1 MKAESDKLSVKANS
15 IIMDNSEIDI
25 SVIVVCYNQ
34 AGTIARTLDSILEQT
49 EAGKIEIIV
58 NDDHSTDRTGEI
70 ILDYQ
75 ARYPKI
81 ISCFIQPKN
90 LGVQGN
96 YFHALRRCK
105 GKYIADCAGD
115 DWWCDPLK
123 LSKEKK
129 ILDQNPNVTLVHTS
143 WNYAYPDGT
152 FSEFCRIEN
161 NNEGIYSGKAIL
173 ESILCGKNNPEIHLC
188 TALYRKDYAIQA
200 LNSDLDIFL
209 NPEYKCEDL
218 QIEAAMAAA
227 GDISYIPDITLNYS
241 VGRKSISSAETFT
254 KAFDFYFHATI
265 LIMSLLKKYNIS
277 KDLSNKAIATRIN
290 YLAAQ
295 AFYSGSKSR
304 ITKLEQLIIENKLP
318 RPLKSRLYLCLYHSP
333 LRGLVKT
340 IRKK

>member
-1 MKAESDKLSVKANS
+1 MEIELHDLSFQATP
-15 IIMDNSEIDI
+15 IIMDNREIDI

-34 AGTIARTLDSILEQT
+34 EGTIARTLDSILKQK
-49 EAGKIEIIV
+49 EAGTIEIIV
-58 NDDHSTDRTGEI
+58 NDDHSTDSTGEI

-75 ARYPKI
+75 ARFPEVV
-81 ISCFIQPKN
+81 SCFIQPEN

-96 YFHALRRCK
+96 YFHALRRCN
-105 GKYIADCAGD
+105 GRYIADCAGD

-129 ILDQNPNVTLVHTS
+129 ILDQNPKVTLVHTS

-152 FSEFCRIEN
+152 FSEFCRIDN

-173 ESILCGKNNPEIHLC
+173 KSILCGKNNPEIHLC
-188 TALYRKDYAIQA
+188 TALYRKECAIKA
-200 LNSDLDIFL
+200 LNSDPELFL

-241 VGRKSISSAETFT
+241 VGHKSISSADTFT
-254 KAFDFYFHATI
+254 KAFDFYFHATT
-265 LIMSLLKKYNIS
+265 LIMSLMKKYNIS
-277 KDLSNKAIATRIN
+277 KNLSNKTIKARIN

-304 ITKLEQLIIENKLP
+304 MSELDQLIKDNNLS
-318 RPLKSRLYLCLYHSP
+318 RPIKSRLYLCLFYSP
-333 LRGLVKT
+333 LRDLVRT
-340 IRKK
+340 LRKK